1 MQAAVSAEWLLEQI
15 ELNRKV
21 TILDCRF
28 ELSSPDSGVQSYK
41 KAHIP
46 GAHYLH
52 LNDDLSGEAQTHGG
66 RHPLPDLVRLK
77 QKLERSGVSNDI
89 PVVVYDQGEGAFAA
103 RAWWL
108 LKYTGHEQVYL
119 LNGGFK
125 EWSDKQ
131 YPETDVIP
139 EKQNT
144 VFNVNVQSDIV
155 ADRKEV
161 EDVVHG
167 KQSACLIDS
176 RDYTRY
182 IGDHEPIDRVPG
194 HIPGAI
200 NNEWV
205 NSFKNGWLL
214 DTEEQS
220 KRFSEWDKKQ
230 PLIVYCGS
238 GVTAC
243 PNFIAL
249 KMAGFSNVKLYP
261 GSYSDWVS
269 YDDHEIE
276 LGDATHIPQKK
287 QQD

>member
-1 MQAAVSAEWLLEQI
+1 MHAAVSAEWLLEQI
-15 ELNRKV
+15 ELKRPMA
-21 TILDCRF
+21 ILDCRF
-28 ELSSPDSGVQSYK
+28 DLKSPESGMVGYRQS
-41 KAHIP
+41 HIP
-46 GAHYLH
+46 GSYYVH
-52 LNDDLSGEAQTHGG
+52 LDHDLSGEVKTHGG
-66 RHPLPDLVRLK
+66 RHPLPDLTVFKRK
-77 QKLERSGVSNDI
+77 MEQSGVSDQI
-89 PVVVYDQGEGAFAA
+89 PVVVYDRCDGAFAA

-108 LKYTGHEQVYL
+108 LHYAGHEQVYI
-119 LNGGFK
+119 LNGGYR
-125 EWSDKQ
+125 EWTDKQ
-131 YPETDVIP
+131 YPVTDQIP
-139 EKQNT
+139 EEKNT
-144 VFNVNVQSDIV
+144 TFHLHIRHDIV

-161 EDVVHG
+161 ENVVSG

-176 RDYTRY
+176 RDYARY

-205 NSFKNGWLL
+205 NSFENGWLL
-214 DTEEQS
+214 DPDEQA

-243 PNFIAL
+243 PNYIAL
-249 KMAGFSNVKLYP
+249 KQAGFKEVKLYP

-276 LGDATHIPQKK
+276 LGDATHIGQHHRK
-287 QQD
+287 